1 MDNQEQKTTTTLF
14 SELNKTIQVLGV
26 EKLVDILKHI
36 RKKSVEITQD
46 QVDQSEVIIK
56 TVCEEFAISIDEFYS
71 HKRLNDRRYAVGV
84 CALLLQNKVGL
95 DNSDISF
102 LLRKPA
108 DIVSIY
114 KNSINLLRDVRP
126 DDSKIL
132 KRIANINSKLK
143 DLQNE

>member
-1 MDNQEQKTTTTLF
+1 MDNQEQTTTTTLF

-46 QVDQSEVIIK
+46 QVDQSEVIIM
-56 TVCEEFAISIDEFYS
+56 TVCEEFAISVDEFYS

-84 CALLLQNKVGL
+84 CALLLQNNVGL

-126 DDSKIL
+126 DDLKIL

-143 DLQNE
+143 DLKND

>member
-126 DDSKIL
+126 DDTKIL
-132 KRIANINSKLK
+132 KRIANINIKLK

>member
-126 DDSKIL
+126 DDLKIL
-132 KRIANINSKLK
+132 KRIANITMCYFC
-143 DLQNE
+143 QIQ

>member
-56 TVCEEFAISIDEFYS
+56 TVCEEFSISIDEFYS

-132 KRIANINSKLK
+132 KRITNINSKLK

>member
-56 TVCEEFAISIDEFYS
+56 TVCDEFAISIDEFYS

-114 KNSINLLRDVRP
+114 KNSINLLRDARP
-126 DDSKIL
+126 DDYKIL

>member
-1 MDNQEQKTTTTLF
+1 MDNQEQTTTTTLF

-46 QVDQSEVIIK
+46 QVDQSEVIIM
-56 TVCEEFAISIDEFYS
+56 TVCEEFAISVDEFYS

-84 CALLLQNKVGL
+84 CALLLQNNVGL

-126 DDSKIL
+126 DDLKIL

-143 DLQNE
+143 DLQND

>member
-46 QVDQSEVIIK
+46 QVDQSEVIIM
-56 TVCEEFAISIDEFYS
+56 TVCEEFAISVDEFYS

-126 DDSKIL
+126 DDLKIL

-143 DLQNE
+143 DLQND

>member
-1 MDNQEQKTTTTLF
+1 MENQEQKTTTTLF
-14 SELNKTIQVLGV
+14 SELNKTIQVVGV

-46 QVDQSEVIIK
+46 QVDQSEIIIT
-56 TVCEEFAISIDEFYS
+56 TVCEEFAISLDEFYS

-126 DDSKIL
+126 DDLKIL
-132 KRIANINSKLK
+132 KRITNINSKLK

>member
-1 MDNQEQKTTTTLF
+1 MENQEQKTTTTLF

-36 RKKSVEITQD
+36 RKKSVEITQE
-46 QVDQSEVIIK
+46 QVDQSEVIII
-56 TVCEEFAISIDEFYS
+56 TVCEEFAISLDEFYS

-114 KNSINLLRDVRP
+114 KNSINLLRDARP
-126 DDSKIL
+126 DDLKIL
-132 KRIANINSKLK
+132 KRITNINSKLK
-143 DLQNE
+143 DLQND

>member
-46 QVDQSEVIIK
+46 QVDQSEVIIM
-56 TVCEEFAISIDEFYS
+56 TVCEEFAISVDEFYS

-84 CALLLQNKVGL
+84 CALLLQNNVGL

-126 DDSKIL
+126 DDLKIL

-143 DLQNE
+143 DLQND

>member
-14 SELNKTIQVLGV
+14 SELNKTIQVVGL

-36 RKKSVEITQD
+36 RKKSVEITQE
-46 QVDQSEVIIK
+46 QVDQSEVIIT
-56 TVCEEFAISIDEFYS
+56 TVCEEFAISLDEFYS

-114 KNSINLLRDVRP
+114 KNSINLLHDARP
-126 DDSKIL
+126 DDLKIL

>member
-1 MDNQEQKTTTTLF
+1 MDNQEHKTTTTLF

-126 DDSKIL
+126 DDLKIL
-132 KRIANINSKLK
+132 KRIANINIKLK

>member
-1 MDNQEQKTTTTLF
+1 MENQEQKTTTTLF
-14 SELNKTIQVLGV
+14 SELNKTIQVVGV

-36 RKKSVEITQD
+36 RKKSVEITQE
-46 QVDQSEVIIK
+46 QVDQSEIIIT
-56 TVCEEFAISIDEFYS
+56 TVCEEFAISLDEFYS

-126 DDSKIL
+126 DDLKIL
-132 KRIANINSKLK
+132 KRITNINSKLK

>member
-46 QVDQSEVIIK
+46 QVDQSEVIIL
-56 TVCEEFAISIDEFYS
+56 TVCEEFAISLDEFYS

-126 DDSKIL
+126 DDLKIL

-143 DLQNE
+143 DLQND

>member
-1 MDNQEQKTTTTLF
+1 MENQEQKTTTTLF
-14 SELNKTIQVLGV
+14 SELNKTIQVVGV

-36 RKKSVEITQD
+36 RKKSVEITQE
-46 QVDQSEVIIK
+46 QVDQSEVIII
-56 TVCEEFAISIDEFYS
+56 TVCEEFAISLDEFYS

-114 KNSINLLRDVRP
+114 KNSINLLRDARP
-126 DDSKIL
+126 DDLKIL
-132 KRIANINSKLK
+132 KRITNINSKLK
-143 DLQNE
+143 DLQND

>member
-1 MDNQEQKTTTTLF
+1 MDNQEQTTTTTLF

-46 QVDQSEVIIK
+46 QVDQSEVIIM
-56 TVCEEFAISIDEFYS
+56 TVCEEFAISLDEFYS

-126 DDSKIL
+126 DDLKIL

-143 DLQNE
+143 DLQND

>member
-126 DDSKIL
+126 DDLKIL

>member
-126 DDSKIL
+126 DDTKIL